1 MVGGLYLLIHK
12 QALELCLLPT
22 GRKNHDPKLVK
33 APETK
38 NPKIALGIFALQ
50 DGLEFK
56 KMKST
61 EIFRNHN
68 KLKYN

>member
-50 DGLEFK
+50 DGLEP
-56 KMKST
+56 T
-61 EIFRNHN
+61 TP
-68 KLKYN
+68 